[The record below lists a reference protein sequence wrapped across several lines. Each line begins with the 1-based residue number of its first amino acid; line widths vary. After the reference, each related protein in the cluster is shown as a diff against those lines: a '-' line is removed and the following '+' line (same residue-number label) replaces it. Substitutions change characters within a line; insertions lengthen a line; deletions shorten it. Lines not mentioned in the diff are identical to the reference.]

1 MTPEQTWQA
10 VLGELQLQMTQP
22 TYDTWLRPTKFNSLD
37 AGIYTI
43 FADSSYI
50 KEWLDTKLH
59 STIKRTLSGITGEPT
74 DFKVI
79 VVEKPK
85 AHGEE
90 SDTPADPDTLE
101 IIPHYGDLQNTLV
114 QPDKPAWMTRY
125 FWIRWG
131 AILGNDRLAV
141 VMALRLQCYWNPR
154 TGELRDICEIHQ
166 ADLARLAHLSLRK
179 LQRILS
185 DYRENKDDPL
195 HNFIRDITHQY
206 INSAGG
212 EIRRK
217 VTRYQVRMD
226 DPLTT
231 EDDAFVEEIG
241 TLSENDQELALAEWE
256 RQNLP

>member
-43 FADSSYI
+43 LVDSSYI
-50 KEWLDTKLH
+50 KELLDTKLH

-79 VVEKPK
+79 VDEKPK
-85 AHGEE
+85 AHGKA
-90 SDTPADPDTLE
+90 SGTPADPDTLE

-125 FWIRWG
+125 FWTRWG
-131 AILGNDRLAV
+131 PLLGNDRLAV
-141 VMALRLQCYWNPR
+141 VQALRLKCYWNPN
-154 TGELRDICEIHQ
+154 TGELRDECEIYQ
-166 ADLARLAHLSLRK
+166 VDLARLANLKLRK
-179 LQRILS
+179 LQRIIS
-185 DYRENKDDPL
+185 AFRENEDDPL
-195 HNFIRDITHQY
+195 HNFLSEIKLQY
-206 INSAGG
+206 ASAGRS

-217 VTRYQVRMD
+217 ATRYKVRMD
-226 DPLTT
+226 DPLTSDDET
-231 EDDAFVEEIG
+231 FLEDISAFPQD
-241 TLSENDQELALAEWE
+241 DQDLALAEWR
-256 RQNLP
+256 RQHLS